1 MMEWHILLGFKH
13 RPASGASHSI
23 VIYCFSAF
31 YLKCAALFV
40 CSYCGQSCEPKD
52 FKCQFG
58 RVTTDRSQINLTISS
73 THPGTKSVNLESNK
87 VRHLLKG
94 ILLYVDI
101 STILLSII
109 LLIKLHSLNT
119 FIDLNWDSYLYA
131 IQENRNF
138 NLSHKSS
145 NYFRC
150 RNQDMS
156 LEK

>member
-13 RPASGASHSI
+13 RSASGASHSI

-58 RVTTDRSQINLTISS
+58 RVTTDSSQINFTISS
-73 THPGTKSVNLESNK
+73 THPGIKSVNLGSNK
-87 VRHLLKG
+87 VRYLLKV
-94 ILLYVDI
+94 ILFYCNI
-101 STILLSII
+101 HTILPVIL

-119 FIDLNWDSYLYA
+119 FIDLN
-131 IQENRNF
+131 
-138 NLSHKSS
+138 
-145 NYFRC
+145 
-150 RNQDMS
+150 
-156 LEK
+156 